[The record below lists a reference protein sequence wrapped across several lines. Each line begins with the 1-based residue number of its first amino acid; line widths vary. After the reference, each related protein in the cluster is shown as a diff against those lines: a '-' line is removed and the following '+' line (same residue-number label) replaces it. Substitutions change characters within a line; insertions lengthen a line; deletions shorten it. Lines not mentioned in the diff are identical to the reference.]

1 MELSRLTEALGAE
14 FLTRPDGRNPDV
26 THVFASDRMS
36 DLLDAVADG
45 TLLVT
50 NLANVMLNR
59 AIELMDVP
67 AICLLNHVTPENGLL
82 DAARSH
88 GTAVIVSPYPMYET
102 CGRIYGLLAPPSAG
116 MP

>member
-1 MELSRLTEALGAE
+1 MELSRLADVLGAE
-14 FLTRPDGRNPDV
+14 FLTAPEGAHPDIA
-26 THVFASDRMS
+26 HVFASDRMS
-36 DLLDAVADG
+36 DLLDAVTDD

-67 AICLLNHVTPENGLL
+67 AICLLNGVTPENGLL

-88 GTAVIVSPYPMYET
+88 GTAVIVSPHPMYET
-102 CGRIYGLLAPPSAG
+102 CGRIYAALAGASTG